1 MERLTRQV
9 DGVTCVRAKKVFI
22 IVFTDRHMT
31 RERSEQQRTLLSI
44 GHSYGQQNRHIN
56 KKPRVLSLTF
66 GFRADG
72 DVVAITVVVVFIN
85 FITPLWAFRIATRG
99 ARKRRLECLRRSVC
113 RLVGDAARRYDC
125 VRSEFCGIAAQLG
138 CRIVAY

>member
-1 MERLTRQV
+1 M
-9 DGVTCVRAKKVFI
+9 
-22 IVFTDRHMT
+22 

-72 DVVAITVVVVFIN
+72 VVVATATIITFVIR
-85 FITPLWAFRIATRG
+85 ITPLWAFRIATRG

-113 RLVGDAARRYDC
+113 RLVGVAARIYEC

-138 CRIVAY
+138 GLQDPLVRVIISLQNVFLSLHLI

>member
-1 MERLTRQV
+1 M
-9 DGVTCVRAKKVFI
+9 
-22 IVFTDRHMT
+22 

-72 DVVAITVVVVFIN
+72 VVVATATIITFVIR
-85 FITPLWAFRIATRG
+85 ITPLWAFRIATRG
-99 ARKRRLECLRRSVC
+99 A
-113 RLVGDAARRYDC
+113 
-125 VRSEFCGIAAQLG
+125 
-138 CRIVAY
+138 